1 MVQNNTNR
9 RQYYRQRPAL
19 GRNLQLPN
27 AACSYCGF
35 HHEGR
40 GCTAYGKDCRSCG
53 KKNHFASM
61 CRTGNKQVDQQNKRG
76 MIPRENRR
84 NVRKTVE
91 NNLSEDSD
99 QYDCSDEDD
108 YFEGSIKHIVK
119 IGKVKAVSR
128 QSDTQKTV
136 KIHLGDVE
144 MKVEPDSGA
153 DVNLMD
159 EFNFTNL
166 RKLSG
171 NKLKLE
177 KSKVEL
183 STLQSFLS
191 VKGEFRTVVRNA
203 TCGIETK
210 FIVIKGK
217 INSLPLLSKATLLEL
232 GMMQIR
238 PDGSFAKPNDL
249 RVTNKSMKLDV
260 NQVTEKRKTE
270 MTEILDEFGSV
281 FEGIGKIRDNKN
293 DNELYVK
300 VNMKP
305 GIAPVSQKPRQV
317 RTKLGYIQRKH
328 NDREITEEKEINKRD
343 KCYKEKFKH
352 KAENRNTRKY
362 DFKIGDYVL
371 LERNKRDKWSTAYEP
386 AFYNTFVING
396 STVGARRVSDG
407 REIHRDAS
415 KFKLANALVQDEDY
429 GPPAR
434 QAREGAD
441 WREDLLR
448 TEYKQTRNCVQNQGL
463 CDNRQTLND
472 RSRREHR
479 MPPHLNDYVM

>member
-1 MVQNNTNR
+1 MKNMVQNNTNR

-19 GRNLQLPN
+19 GRNLQPPN
-27 AACSYCGF
+27 AACSYCGY

-203 TCGIETK
+203 TCGIETR

-217 INSLPLLSKATLLEL
+217 INSPPLLSKATLL
-232 GMMQIR
+232 
-238 PDGSFAKPNDL
+238 DL
-249 RVTNKSMKLDV
+249 
-260 NQVTEKRKTE
+260 
-270 MTEILDEFGSV
+270 
-281 FEGIGKIRDNKN
+281 
-293 DNELYVK
+293 
-300 VNMKP
+300 
-305 GIAPVSQKPRQV
+305 
-317 RTKLGYIQRKH
+317 
-328 NDREITEEKEINKRD
+328 
-343 KCYKEKFKH
+343 
-352 KAENRNTRKY
+352 
-362 DFKIGDYVL
+362 
-371 LERNKRDKWSTAYEP
+371 
-386 AFYNTFVING
+386 
-396 STVGARRVSDG
+396 
-407 REIHRDAS
+407 
-415 KFKLANALVQDEDY
+415 
-429 GPPAR
+429 
-434 QAREGAD
+434 
-441 WREDLLR
+441 
-448 TEYKQTRNCVQNQGL
+448 
-463 CDNRQTLND
+463 
-472 RSRREHR
+472 
-479 MPPHLNDYVM
+479 